1 MHATQHTTRH
11 HTCIPTY
18 IFFGVPSW
26 GHTASESETGE
37 RRQARGRILQTKE
50 QNQRRKR
57 TSTQPKCAASLAATR
72 ARRAAVRSKGRTPG
86 RRRLLP
92 EQGASGAEAAAA
104 EGRQHASCSTSSA
117 RRLISLALTRARRAV
132 SLSAAEGRCCADD
145 SGTSSYS
152 ESSSFFS
159 GHFQHRRGSWPG
171 KPAAGGAAASS

>member
-1 MHATQHTTRH
+1 MKDGTSQEFVSRS
-11 HTCIPTY
+11 CFY
-18 IFFGVPSW
+18 IFGVTSW

-37 RRQARGRILQTKE
+37 RRRPEAEFCKQTK

-72 ARRAAVRSKGRTPG
+72 ARRAAGRSKGRTPG

-104 EGRQHASCSTSSA
+104 EGRQHAPCSPASA

-145 SGTSSYS
+145 SGSSSHS

-159 GHFQHRRGSWPG
+159 GRFQQWRGSRPG
-171 KPAAGGAAASS
+171 TPAAGSAAASS